1 MSGYRN
7 EGRMGRRGTAQITPA
22 TLGKRGRSS
31 HDRAMG
37 LNHEEAAL
45 SAFLDRSTHALT
57 TAFAEL
63 PASAQAW
70 LVDALRHA
78 RSTLAG
84 DGRMAEWQ
92 AALAALPVLAVEAR
106 DYGACPRA
114 AGPCDDAR
122 RAALYAA
129 LMALAPWRKG
139 PFEVF
144 GIRID
149 SEWRSDWKWARVLP
163 HLASLEGRR
172 VLDVGCGNGYYL
184 WRMAEAGAALALGI
198 DPALAACTQFAAVA
212 RYLACERVHMLPLAS
227 AALDERLRCFDTVF
241 SMGVLYHRRDHL
253 VHLRE
258 LHCALRAG
266 GELLLETLVIADGS
280 TELLVPAARYAA
292 MRNVWAV
299 PAPATV
305 EQWLA
310 ETGFR
315 RARMVDLTPTTV
327 AEQRSTPWMPY
338 HSLQD
343 FLAVEDSTRTIEGYP
358 APQRAVFVASVD

>member
-1 MSGYRN
+1 
-7 EGRMGRRGTAQITPA
+7 
-22 TLGKRGRSS
+22 
-31 HDRAMG
+31 MG
-37 LNHEEAAL
+37 LNHDEHAL
-45 SAFLDRSTHALT
+45 CAFLDRGGHGLT
-57 TAFAEL
+57 SAFAEL
-63 PASAQAW
+63 PAAAQAW

-78 RSTLAG
+78 RSTLDG
-84 DGRMAEWQ
+84 DGRMADWHT
-92 AALAALPVLAVEAR
+92 ALAALPALAVDAR
-106 DYGACPRA
+106 DYAACPRA
-114 AGPCDDAR
+114 VGACDAAQ
-122 RAALYAA
+122 RAALHAA

-139 PFEVF
+139 PFELF
-144 GIRID
+144 GVVID

-163 HLASLEGRR
+163 HLTSLAGRR

-184 WRMAEAGAALALGI
+184 WRMAEAGAGLVLGI
-198 DPALAACTQFAAVA
+198 DPALVALAQFAAVS
-212 RYLACERVHMLPLAS
+212 RYLDGERVHLLPLPS

-253 VHLRE
+253 AHLRE

-310 ETGFR
+310 AAGFR
-315 RARMVDLTPTTV
+315 RARMVDISPTTI

-343 FLAVEDSTRTIEGYP
+343 FLAAEDHSRTIEGHP
-358 APQRAVFVASVD
+358 APLRAVFVASVD